1 MADTD
6 ITAIKVNGTSYY
18 IKDATARAIFSDYLP
33 LSGGTVTGP
42 TTFNSTVTI
51 GSAVLTYNTTEQ
63 ALVISFN

>member
-1 MADTD
+1 MAD
-6 ITAIKVNGTSYY
+6 IVAIKANGTSYN
-18 IKDATARAIFSDYLP
+18 IKDATARTNFSNYLP
-33 LSGGTVTGP
+33 LRGGTVTGP

>member
-1 MADTD
+1 MAD
-6 ITAIKVNGTSYY
+6 IVAIKANGTSYN
-18 IKDATARAIFSDYLP
+18 IKDATARDTFSDYLP